1 MVFPKKYFIMDIILL
16 ADLDKV
22 GDKHEVVT
30 VKNGYGR
37 NYLIPQGLALI
48 ANATNMKKLDDLKA
62 KEDAAEAAK
71 VDVYKDIA
79 TKLEGKTLNIGAKAG
94 TSGKIFGSVTTIQIV
109 QALKEQFDVEVLR
122 KRVSLEDIKEVGSY
136 TATLNLHPEVVVE
149 LPIEVAAE

>member
-1 MVFPKKYFIMDIILL
+1 MDIILL

-37 NYLIPQGLALI
+37 NFLIPQGLALI

-62 KEDAAEAAK
+62 KEDAVEAAK

-79 TKLEGKTLNIGAKAG
+79 TKLEGKTLKIGAKAG

-122 KRVSLEDIKEVGSY
+122 KKVSLEDIKEVGSY
-136 TATLNLHPEVVVE
+136 TARKSRQQNGQLRRPSSITFNSQLTFQ
-149 LPIEVAAE
+149 IK

>member
-1 MVFPKKYFIMDIILL
+1 MDIILL

-37 NYLIPQGLALI
+37 NFLIPQGLALI

-71 VDVYKDIA
+71 VDVYKDVA
-79 TKLEGKTLNIGAKAG
+79 TKLEGKTLKIGAKAG

-122 KRVSLEDIKEVGSY
+122 KKVSLEDIKEIGSY
-136 TATLNLHPEVVVE
+136 TATLNLHPEVVVA

>member
-1 MVFPKKYFIMDIILL
+1 MIFQKKNFIMDIILL

-37 NYLIPQGLALI
+37 NFLIPQGLALI
-48 ANATNMKKLDDLKA
+48 ANASNMKKLDDLKA
-62 KEDAAEAAK
+62 KENAAEAAK
-71 VDVYKDIA
+71 VDVYRDIA
-79 TKLEGKTLNIGAKAG
+79 TKLEGKTLKIGAKAG
-94 TSGKIFGSVTTIQIV
+94 TSGKIFGSVTTIQII

>member
-1 MVFPKKYFIMDIILL
+1 MDIILL

-109 QALKEQFDVEVLR
+109 QALKEQFNVEVLR
-122 KRVSLEDIKEVGSY
+122 KKVSLEDIKEIGSY

>member
-1 MVFPKKYFIMDIILL
+1 MDIILL

-37 NYLIPQGLALI
+37 NFLIPQGLALI

-62 KEDAAEAAK
+62 KEGAAEAAK

>member
-1 MVFPKKYFIMDIILL
+1 MDIILL

-37 NYLIPQGLALI
+37 NFLIPQGLALI

-62 KEDAAEAAK
+62 KEDAAESAK

-79 TKLEGKTLNIGAKAG
+79 TKLEGKTLKIGAKAG

-109 QALKEQFDVEVLR
+109 QALKEQFDVEILR
-122 KRVSLEDIKEVGSY
+122 KRVSLEDIKEVGTY
-136 TATLNLHPEVVVE
+136 TATLNLHPEVVVA
-149 LPIEVAAE
+149 LPIEVVAE

>member
-1 MVFPKKYFIMDIILL
+1 MDIILL

-37 NYLIPQGLALI
+37 NFLIPQGLALI
-48 ANATNMKKLDDLKA
+48 ANASNMKKLDDLKA
-62 KEDAAEAAK
+62 KENAAEAAK
-71 VDVYKDIA
+71 VDVYRDIA
-79 TKLEGKTLNIGAKAG
+79 TKLEGKTLKIGAKAG
-94 TSGKIFGSVTTIQIV
+94 TSGKIFGSVTTIKII